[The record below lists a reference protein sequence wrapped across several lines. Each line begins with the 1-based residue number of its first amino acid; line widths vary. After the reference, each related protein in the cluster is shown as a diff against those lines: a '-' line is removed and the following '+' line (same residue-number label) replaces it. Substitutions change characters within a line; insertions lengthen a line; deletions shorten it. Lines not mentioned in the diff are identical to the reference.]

1 MGDICGVDVGEGEGE
16 GYQHNTYYYDRE
28 IFQKQL
34 SE

>member
-1 MGDICGVDVGEGEGE
+1 MGDICGVDVLVGEGE
-16 GYQHNTYYYDRE
+16 GYQHYTYYYDRE